1 MEKNSEKIKK
11 IFILDK
17 EVINIKLDPFLET
30 ADVNMNNNYWP
41 PRMEPTR
48 FQLYKQKERFQQ
60 NPMQID
66 KRVKLIEGLNEE

>member
-1 MEKNSEKIKK
+1 
-11 IFILDK
+11 
-17 EVINIKLDPFLET
+17 
-30 ADVNMNNNYWP
+30 MNNNYWP